1 MTDEG
6 LRSKHHKYRLQTMK
20 FTPSKTLKR
29 ARSLRRNQ
37 TEAEKKL
44 WGYLR
49 NSSLNSHK
57 FVRQTPIGPY
67 IADFLSFDK
76 KLIIEVD
83 GATHGDP
90 HEIIY
95 DAKRT
100 EYLEHCGYRL
110 FRCYNADVFENLTS
124 VLDGILIQLE
134 KP

>member
-1 MTDEG
+1 
-6 LRSKHHKYRLQTMK
+6 MK

-37 TEAEKKL
+37 TEAERKL

-57 FVRQTPIGPY
+57 FARQTPIGPY
-67 IADFLSFDK
+67 IADFLCFDK

-100 EYLEHCGYRL
+100 EYLEHCGYRV
-110 FRCYNADVFENLTS
+110 FRCYNADVFENLTG
-124 VLDGILIQLE
+124 VLDGILIRLE